1 MYSNGEIVTPRGMS
15 YAAERRRTYDLQ
27 SVRDDEELAGEVI
40 AAQGR
45 LTQRTLTSALSVNL
59 VAAEVQ
65 RTDPDHGQQYE
76 YLAAMGVA
84 RLGRIL
90 SGER

>member
-1 MYSNGEIVTPRGMS
+1 MYSNGEVVPRGAS

-27 SVRDDEELAGEVI
+27 TVRDDEEVAGEVI

-45 LTQRTLTSALSVNL
+45 LTQRTLTNALAINL

-65 RTDPDHGQQYE
+65 HTDPDHGPQYE
-76 YLAAMGVA
+76 YLATLGVA

>member
-1 MYSNGEIVTPRGMS
+1 MYSNGEVAARGVS
-15 YAAERRRTYDLQ
+15 YVAERRRAYDLQ
-27 SVRDDEELAGEVI
+27 AVHDDEELAGEVI
-40 AAQGR
+40 AAAGR
-45 LTQRTLTSALSVNL
+45 LTQRTLTSALAVNL

-65 RTDPDHGQQYE
+65 RTDPDHDPQYE
-76 YLAAMGVA
+76 YLATLGVT

>member
-1 MYSNGEIVTPRGMS
+1 MYNNGEVSPRGLS

-27 SVRDDEELAGEVI
+27 AVRDDEELAGEVI

-45 LTQRTLTSALSVNL
+45 LTQRTLTSALSINL

-65 RTDPDHGQQYE
+65 RVDPDHGMQYE
-76 YLAAMGVA
+76 SLAAIGVA